1 MYPRDL
7 SPELSQ
13 VDFESWRGRCGP
25 EAASRERQRYPNFER
40 AELRSVT
47 LRPGDVIYTPPYWWH
62 HVETSEEVAA
72 VSVLVPFDQSKE
84 EAATLGEGSSHYLI
98 HYR

>member
-13 VDFESWRGRCGP
+13 VDLESWRGACGP
-25 EAASRERQRYPNFER
+25 EAAARERQRHPRFER
-40 AELRSVT
+40 SVLHSVT

-62 HVETSEEVAA
+62 HVETRGDAAA

-84 EAATLGEGSSHYLI
+84 ETAVPPPCSHYLF